1 MKAQLTIALISS
13 LAIAACGQPG
23 QTAASAQE
31 GAPAP
36 KPQAERPA
44 AAPTPSPEQQAA
56 FAKQAELE
64 KTTPQLK
71 ITEEVLRLVVPGHTI
86 GETVGVAK
94 NSKGHLFVF
103 SRTGRSGTVKGATAS
118 QLYEFDQDLKFVKQW
133 GEDNYAAAFA
143 HTVRVDKDDNVWMT
157 DEGSN
162 MVVKF
167 RPDATVAMVLGR
179 KEEPLDWLEKF
190 IEKGEKL
197 SEEHPV
203 GRPGV
208 FNRPTDVTWDTAGNI
223 FVSDGYNNSRVAKMS
238 KDGTWVKALGTRGSA
253 PNEFNTPHGI
263 TSDLKGNIYVADR
276 GNRRI
281 QVFDPDLKPV
291 KIITGMGAPWTV
303 CTTPGPNQVLY
314 SGDGNGKI
322 YKFDLDGK
330 LLGWGQT
337 SLGHGQS
344 GCLIHELHCESEAVV
359 YKGDCSTWTVEKLT
373 IAK

>member
-1 MKAQLTIALISS
+1 MKTQLTMVLFSS
-13 LAIAACGQPG
+13 LALAACGQSG
-23 QTAASAQE
+23 QTQASAQE
-31 GAPAP
+31 GSAAPQP
-36 KPQAERPA
+36 PA
-44 AAPTPSPEQQAA
+44 AAPAAPGPSAEQRAA
-56 FAKQAELE
+56 MAKQAELE
-64 KTTPQLK
+64 KSTPQLK

-118 QLYEFDQDLKFVKQW
+118 MLFEFDPNLKFVKQW

-179 KEEPLDWLEKF
+179 KEEPLDWLEHY
-190 IEKGEKL
+190 IEHGEKL
-197 SEEHPV
+197 AKDPPAA
-203 GRPGV
+203 RPGV
-208 FNRPTDVTWDTAGNI
+208 FNRPTDVTWDGNGNI
-223 FVSDGYNNSRVAKMS
+223 FVTDGYNNSRVAKMS
-238 KDGTWVKALGTRGSA
+238 KDGTWVKAIGTRGSA

-263 TSDLKGNIYVADR
+263 TSDAKGNIYVADR

-281 QVFDPDLKPV
+281 QVFDPDLNPV

-303 CTTPGPNQVLY
+303 CMTPAPNQVLY
-314 SGDGNGKI
+314 SGDGNGKV

-344 GCLIHELHCESEAVV
+344 GCLIHELHCESETVV